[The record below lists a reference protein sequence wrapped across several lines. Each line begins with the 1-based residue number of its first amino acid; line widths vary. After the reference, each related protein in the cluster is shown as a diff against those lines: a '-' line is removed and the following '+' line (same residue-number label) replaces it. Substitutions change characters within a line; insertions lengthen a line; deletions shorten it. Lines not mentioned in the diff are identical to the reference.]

1 MSLDPLGIALILVFV
16 AVAISAGLAA
26 SVILSRSSPERRRL
40 REMAAAGGASLI
52 AAGPVTLTDRPDAVS
67 QKISSFVPKSPKEMG
82 RLQRRMVRA
91 GFRNPARAAVVYAAS
106 ELILPLLLAVVTLG
120 YFGIY
125 RGGLYALLAAAVG
138 YALPGVFLSRRTQAR
153 QRQIQNGLPDAL
165 DLLIVCVEAG
175 SGLDAAIV
183 KASEELALAY
193 PALADEFRLIT
204 TETRAGKPRLEAFRN
219 FAQRTGVDDVR
230 SLVAMLI
237 QTDRFGT
244 SIAQALRTHAEVS
257 RTKRRQRAEERAAK
271 LGVKLVFPLVF
282 CLFPALYVVV
292 LGPAV
297 IKIMHSLLAPQ

>member
-1 MSLDPLGIALILVFV
+1 MSLDPLGLALVLVFV
-16 AVAISAGLAA
+16 AVAIMAGLAA
-26 SVILSRSSPERRRL
+26 SVVLSRSSPERRRL
-40 REMAAAGGASLI
+40 REMVAAGGASLV
-52 AAGPVTLTDRPDAVS
+52 ATGPVTLADRPDAVS

-82 RLQRRMVRA
+82 RLQRRMVRG
-91 GFRNPARAAVVYAAS
+91 GFKNPGRAAVIYAAS
-106 ELILPLLLAVVTLG
+106 ELILPLLFAVVTLG
-120 YFGIY
+120 YFGVY
-125 RGGLYALLAAAVG
+125 RGGLYALLAAAIG
-138 YALPGVFLSRRTQAR
+138 YALPGLVLSRKTAAR
-153 QRQIQNGLPDAL
+153 QKQIQNGLPDAL

-183 KASEELALAY
+183 KAGEELALAY
-193 PALADEFRLIT
+193 PFLAEEFRNIT

-219 FAQRTGVDDVR
+219 FATRTGVDDVR
-230 SLVAMLI
+230 SLVAMLV

-244 SIAQALRTHAEVS
+244 SIAQALRTHAVVA

-297 IKIMHSLLAPQ
+297 IKIMHSLLGQ